1 MYINYPVHQVPCP
14 QPKTRLYNQQKTP
27 KTGYAC
33 SPNTNNSC
41 KSLIGKGHPMHAQVF
56 PPAHQAAKE
65 FRTLRDILRWA
76 VSSFHAH
83 ELSFGQGTDNAW
95 DEARSEEHTSEL

>member
-1 MYINYPVHQVPCP
+1 
-14 QPKTRLYNQQKTP
+14 
-27 KTGYAC
+27 
-33 SPNTNNSC
+33 
-41 KSLIGKGHPMHAQVF
+41 MHAQVF

-83 ELSFGQGTDNAW
+83 KLSFGQGTDNAW
-95 DEARSEEHTSEL
+95 DEAVYLALASLKLPLDMLEPFLDARLSSSERLLFCFLLGKCLCNCVPYICLLAN